1 MSNSW
6 KGIMWIAASIVAIAG
21 MIITG
26 EVECIA
32 VLGLPFLISFFDT
45 V

>member
-1 MSNSW
+1 MNNLW

-26 EVECIA
+26 EVGCIA
-32 VLGLPFLISFFDT
+32 VLGFPFMISFFDI

>member
-1 MSNSW
+1 MNNLW

-26 EVECIA
+26 EVGCIA
-32 VLGLPFLISFFDT
+32 VLCFPFIISFSDMG
-45 V
+45 